1 MKCFRCVCPNSGV
14 GLANSFQLYLTV
26 LGHTNLIFS
35 LTDPTDPNFSKK
47 ISHTHA
53 HTPTHPPTHTHTHT
67 HQICLTL
74 NIHSSSNNKK
84 ETIIDALC
92 EQVFKRWKKQGR
104 DRKNCLLSH
113 S

>member
-47 ISHTHA
+47 ISHTH
-53 HTPTHPPTHTHTHT
+53 THTHRD
-67 HQICLTL
+67 QICLTL